1 MLKRFTQTKIFLAIF
16 VFVMIFGIGYFVLAA
31 DDNVNNWRCD
41 G

>member
-1 MLKRFTQTKIFLAIF
+1 MLKRFTQTKIFLAVF